1 MGQRILVVAPHA
13 DDEVIGCAGLILSS
27 KLKGA
32 SVGWLLMTSVEEQYG
47 YSEEFVQTRKK
58 QIETVKELLSFDTFS
73 NLGFH
78 PAYLDTIPKSEII
91 LAMSKVIQRYQP
103 SELYIPYPGDAHSDH
118 GVTFD
123 CCRAFMK
130 PFRYDHVEKIC
141 FYETISETD
150 QNFTPDQEYFK
161 PNRFVN
167 ISDFIDQ
174 KVHAALTY
182 ESEFQEHP
190 FPRSEV
196 NIKALAAHR
205 GATANYKYAEAYIS
219 LLDRSN

>member
-130 PFRYDHVEKIC
+130 PLGTIMWKKFVAMKQFLKPIKILLLIKN
-141 FYETISETD
+141 TLNPTGLLIS
-150 QNFTPDQEYFK
+150 
-161 PNRFVN
+161 V
-167 ISDFIDQ
+167 I
-174 KVHAALTY
+174 L
-182 ESEFQEHP
+182 
-190 FPRSEV
+190 
-196 NIKALAAHR
+196 
-205 GATANYKYAEAYIS
+205 
-219 LLDRSN
+219 